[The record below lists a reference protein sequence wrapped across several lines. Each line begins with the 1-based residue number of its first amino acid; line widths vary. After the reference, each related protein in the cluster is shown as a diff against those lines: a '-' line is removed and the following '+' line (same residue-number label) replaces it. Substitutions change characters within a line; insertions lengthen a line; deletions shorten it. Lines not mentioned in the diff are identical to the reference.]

1 VNSEFDPYILR
12 QASCRASLLVA
23 TAGFPR
29 DDWEDLRQE
38 MVLDCLRRSP
48 KFDPSRGDWQG
59 FVRGVVRNHA
69 TVLVTRRHRSVRREA
84 LAEDLSHEEAGMPG
98 DPDHLFGAGHKHEI
112 EAGLQMSI
120 DVQRVLNGLPPQLQN
135 LALLLSELP
144 MLEAGAKTGKSRS
157 RVYQMTRQLRDAF
170 VRAGFRPR
178 CPRKSAVKR

>member
-1 VNSEFDPYILR
+1 MRPFDHYVVQ

-23 TAGFPR
+23 TAGFR
-29 DDWEDLRQE
+29 SDDWEDLRQE

-69 TVLVTRRHRSVRREA
+69 TVLVVRRHRSVQREVF
-84 LAEDLSHEEAGMPG
+84 AEDISHNDAGRAG
-98 DPDHLFGAGHKHEI
+98 DPADRLAAGHKHEI
-112 EAGLQMSI
+112 EAGLEMTI
-120 DVQRVLNGLPPQLQN
+120 DVQRVLNGLPRQLQN

-157 RVYQMTRQLRDAF
+157 RVYQMTLQLRDAF
-170 VRAGFRPR
+170 VQAGFRPG
-178 CPRKSAVKR
+178 CPRKSAVGR